1 MISFI
6 GGFGVRKLWVLV
18 GIVGLV
24 VLAGC
29 GDGGTGS
36 VSTGTTPVGAVASV
50 TVGPSLAKA
59 VLAASDLVVG
69 ENRFVF
75 GLLDSATGQPIS
87 YVPQTSIQFFKVND
101 DGTATKTGDGEV
113 IYRSENLPAGL
124 YIVQTTFDK
133 PGNWGALVTVKPENA
148 EAYSQQMNF
157 AVATDSAIPL
167 PGEAAPLS
175 KNLTVK
181 DGTAIGDICSAQ
193 PHDDMHAMTIEEAVK
208 SGKPSIILFAA
219 PGFCPSFTCGPD
231 LELVQKIEEKYRDK
245 ANFLHIEAPN
255 EIQNHSH
262 EGPVDE
268 NHNQETGH
276 QGVSKPQVEVARE
289 WGLKTE
295 PWLFI
300 VDKDGKVASR
310 FEGGLTLDEVMPAF
324 EKVVQ

>member
-1 MISFI
+1 M
-6 GGFGVRKLWVLV
+6 RKIVVLV
-18 GIVGLV
+18 AICGLFA
-24 VLAGC
+24 LAGC
-29 GDGGTGS
+29 GDAGTSTGS
-36 VSTGTTPVGAVASV
+36 VVPVQTGATATAGA
-50 TVGPSLAKA
+50 SLAKA

-75 GLLDSATGQPIS
+75 GLLDSATGQPIN

-101 DGTATKTGDGEV
+101 DGTATKTGDGEI

-124 YIVQTTFDK
+124 YVVHTTFDK
-133 PGNWGALVTVKPENA
+133 PGNWGALVTVTPEQGEPYA
-148 EAYSQQMNF
+148 QQMNF
-157 AVATDSAIPL
+157 SVATDSDIPL
-167 PGEAAPLS
+167 PGEPAPLS
-175 KNLTVK
+175 KNLTVT

-193 PHDDMHAMTIEEAVK
+193 PKDDMHTLTIAEAVQ
-208 SGKPSIILFAA
+208 SGKPTIVLFAA

-231 LELVQKIEEKYRDK
+231 LELVQKIEEKYKDK
-245 ANFLHIEAPN
+245 ANFIHIESPN
-255 EIQNHSH
+255 EIQNHTH
-262 EGPVDE
+262 EGPVDP

-276 QGVSKPQVEVARE
+276 QGVSKPQVKVAQE

-300 VDKDGKVASR
+300 VDKDGKIASR